1 MGFEETWAIVDL
13 FGHQRLAGLVSE
25 ATIGGGSFIRVDVP
39 GVEGHEPFT
48 RYFGGA
54 AIYSI
59 SPCTEAVAKAIV
71 KVTNPRPVTPY
82 DIPQLQ
88 QLAAAELSPDE
99 EEDEYDAEEDEYDN
113 DVPF

>member
-39 GVEGHEPFT
+39 AVDGQEPFT

-59 SPCTEAVAKAIV
+59 SPCTEVVAKAIV
-71 KVTNPRPVTPY
+71 KGSNPRPVTPY
-82 DIPQLQ
+82 DIPQLR
-88 QLAAAELSPDE
+88 QLQTGSDRPDNE
-99 EEDEYDAEEDEYDN
+99 DPEYEDETHGG
-113 DVPF
+113 